1 MASAKD
7 EFQVS
12 DFDMKRNL
20 IVNYL
25 PPTLNQDDVKQLFT
39 RMGPVSNCKLIR
51 NYTTGQSLGYA
62 FIEYPTEQLAAE
74 AIAQIDGYQLQE
86 KKLKVSY
93 ARQSSPEIKNSNVYV
108 AGLPTSV
115 TEEKLLSLF
124 SPFGSVLTH
133 KVLTNADNTSRG
145 VGFVRYGLKSEAE
158 NAINAMSGK
167 TLPGAN
173 GPLTVKLAIPPA
185 SKQNAAMGL
194 DAITTNSLS
203 ALGINDRSGRYNPLT
218 PSNQL
223 LINRGTTPSVV
234 SSTVAPT
241 TSVAAVS
248 GMSPSLHTPA
258 VSVYI
263 YGLQSAHNELT
274 LYELFAPFGAII
286 NVKLIR
292 DLTKE
297 GRPCKGYGF
306 VNFAKYEDAHTAV
319 VSMNNVPFE
328 EKVLQVSFKQNK
340 QQNNV
345 SKTLPSMNS
354 GYSTTSSVMSN
365 NNPNSYAYNARAIMT
380 A

>member
-1 MASAKD
+1 MASSMSKD
-7 EFQVS
+7 EFEIS

-25 PPTLNQDDVKQLFT
+25 PPTLNQDDVKQLFL
-39 RMGPVSNCKLIR
+39 RIGPVSNCKLIR

-62 FIEYPTEQLAAE
+62 FIEYPTEHLAE
-74 AIAQIDGYQLQE
+74 DAISKIDGLQMQE

-93 ARQSSPEIKNSNVYV
+93 ARQSSPDIKNSNVYV
-108 AGLPTSV
+108 AGLPNSI
-115 TEEKLLSLF
+115 TEAKLLSLF

-133 KVLTNADNTSRG
+133 KVLTNSDNTSRG
-145 VGFVRYGLKSEAE
+145 VGFVRYGLKSEAD

-167 TLPGAN
+167 TLPDAS
-173 GPLTVKLAIPPA
+173 GPLTVKIAIPPA

-203 ALGINDRSGRYNPLT
+203 ALGIGDKTNNGRFNPLA
-218 PSNQL
+218 PSNQFL
-223 LINRGTTPSVV
+223 LNR
-234 SSTVAPT
+234 STNPALEA
-241 TSVAAVS
+241 SNAGVAAVS
-248 GMSPSLHTPA
+248 GMSPALHAPV

-263 YGLQSAHNELT
+263 YGLQSTHDELT

-286 NVKLIR
+286 NVKLMR
-292 DLTKE
+292 DLSKE
-297 GRPCKGYGF
+297 EKPCKGYGF

-328 EKVLQVSFKQNK
+328 DKLLQVSFKQNK
-340 QQNNV
+340 NVKALPTINN
-345 SKTLPSMNS
+345 
-354 GYSTTSSVMSN
+354 GYTTTSTVNVTN
-365 NNPNSYAYNARAIMT
+365 NNPNNYVYNGRAILT

>member
-1 MASAKD
+1 MALSTNGHKN
-7 EFQVS
+7 ELEVS

-25 PPTLNQDDVKQLFT
+25 PPTLNQDDVKELFG
-39 RMGPVSNCKLIR
+39 RIGPVSNCKLIR

-62 FIEYPTEQLAAE
+62 FIEYPTENLAAE
-74 AIAQIDGYQLQE
+74 AIAQIDGMQVQE

-93 ARQSSPEIKNSNVYV
+93 ARQSSPDIKNSNVYV
-108 AGLPTSV
+108 AGLPSWV
-115 TEEKLLSLF
+115 TEEQLLSLF

-133 KVLTNADNTSRG
+133 KVLINADNSSRG

-167 TLPGAN
+167 TLPDAT

-203 ALGINDRSGRYNPLT
+203 TLGGMGRGSAPPMNPRFNVMA
-218 PSNQL
+218 PSNQNIL
-223 LINRGTTPSVV
+223 NLPGSPTMETPNVSVV
-234 SSTVAPT
+234 SGLCAP
-241 TSVAAVS
+241 VHA
-248 GMSPSLHTPA
+248 PA
-258 VSVYI
+258 VSVYV
-263 YGLQSAHNELT
+263 YGLQPNHDELT
-274 LYELFAPFGAII
+274 LYKLFAPFGAVI

-297 GRPCKGYGF
+297 DRPCKGYGF

-319 VSMNNVPFE
+319 MSMNNVPFE
-328 EKVLQVSFKQNK
+328 EKVLQVSFKQ
-340 QQNNV
+340 
-345 SKTLPSMNS
+345 SKIDLKVTPL
-354 GYSTTSSVMSN
+354 
-365 NNPNSYAYNARAIMT
+365 SYFDK
-380 A
+380 